1 MWTKRN
7 ASSLLCAPFIT
18 ISNLLFSFSACRS
31 IEELEALYKN
41 IPPLSQTVKE
51 VLPETVAPSR
61 ITSSIYGTRLNTP
74 ISRPHLIS
82 RTQGTVNARSAGPG
96 ATAASLNSAVL
107 SGSGSGDSA
116 TGNSLSNSAPGGVKL
131 ECFNCG
137 ATHSSLE
144 ERVE

>member
-51 VLPETVAPSR
+51 FLPETVAPSR

-116 TGNSLSNSAPGGVKL
+116 TGNSLTPLREVSNWSVLTAVLRTLLFGG
-131 ECFNCG
+131 EG
-137 ATHSSLE
+137 
-144 ERVE
+144 